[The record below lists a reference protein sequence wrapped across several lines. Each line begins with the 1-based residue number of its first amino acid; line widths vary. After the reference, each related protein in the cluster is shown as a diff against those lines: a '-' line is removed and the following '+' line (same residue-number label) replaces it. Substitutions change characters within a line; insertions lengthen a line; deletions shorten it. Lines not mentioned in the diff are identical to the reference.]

1 MPAEHE
7 ALGLRAR
14 RPVADSCSRFI
25 GFHDLELLNAQVPP
39 PLSHE
44 RWSHRTIHRHT
55 SSDTLSSATRCQPGA
70 DQQAF
75 PGEMLSSRHMRLI
88 SVTSGIKALLKVP
101 VRWASVVTSRASRC
115 QFSGAGVWAIASHGR
130 HAIFSP
136 TV

>member
-1 MPAEHE
+1 MQPVHATPHDHE
-7 ALGLRAR
+7 
-14 RPVADSCSRFI
+14 F
-25 GFHDLELLNAQVPP
+25 LLNAQVPP
-39 PLSHE
+39 PLSHGDGLN
-44 RWSHRTIHRHT
+44 RTIHRHT

-75 PGEMLSSRHMRLI
+75 PGEILSSRHMRLI

-136 TV
+136 QSEQPS